1 MPGINVILPDVLA
14 REVEAVT
21 KPGGVYKNKA
31 EFIKDAV
38 KTLFSARKD
47 LRINAAVEMY
57 KKGEISIGK
66 VAELVDVSYDEA
78 KELLIEEGIEIKQG
92 YSSVKELNKG
102 AEKLLEA
109 VK

>member
-1 MPGINVILPDVLA
+1 MANINVTLPEVLA
-14 REVEAVT
+14 KEVEAVT

-31 EFIKDAV
+31 EFMKDAV

-47 LRINAAVEMY
+47 LRIKASVEMY

-78 KELLIEEGIEIKQG
+78 KELLIKEGIEIKRG
-92 YSSVKELNKG
+92 AESIKELDKG
-102 AEKLLEA
+102 AEKLLEI